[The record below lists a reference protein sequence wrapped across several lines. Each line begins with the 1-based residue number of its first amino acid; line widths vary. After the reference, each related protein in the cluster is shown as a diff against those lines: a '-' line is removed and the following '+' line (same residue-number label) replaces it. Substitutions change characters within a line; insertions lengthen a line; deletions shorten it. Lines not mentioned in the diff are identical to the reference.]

1 MKKTKTLKSMAVM
14 LAFALLLGGCG
25 NGGGETTEAPAESA
39 ESTEAVSQAEGSEQ
53 GDAQPTTGEGKVI
66 EVVAKGFQHQFW
78 KAVYQGAQQAADQYG
93 ATMTFQGPKNETA
106 IQEQVQMLANAIN
119 KKPDAV
125 ALAAL
130 DTKASLD
137 LLNQAKDANI
147 PVIGFDSGIPD
158 APEGLVVATAATD
171 NEAAAAIGAE
181 KMFEALKS
189 KMEAAA
195 EGQPVR
201 IGVVSQEVNSASIS
215 GRTKGFIDKYV
226 ELSKALPNV
235 GDKVAVVGN
244 DKFKAGDEATAVVV
258 IDLAVPAQVTDAEGQ
273 TQAQTLLN
281 KQDLIGI
288 FGSNEFG
295 AKAIINANNA
305 LGGVVGEGKIVA
317 VGFDSGKIQIDAIK
331 NKTLFGSVT
340 QDPVSI
346 GFNAVEMAIKASNG
360 ETVEDVDTG
369 AVWYDSTNVD
379 SEEVKPLLYE

>member
-1 MKKTKTLKSMAVM
+1 MKQFKMFKGVATM
-14 LAFALLLGGCG
+14 LALAFVLTACGG
-25 NGGGETTEAPAESA
+25 NNADETTEAPATDATQAA
-39 ESTEAVSQAEGSEQ
+39 ESQEANAGENTETS
-53 GDAQPTTGEGKVI
+53 GKVI

-78 KAVYQGAQQAADQYG
+78 KAVNQGAQQAADQYG
-93 ATMTFQGPKNETA
+93 ATITFQGPKNETA
-106 IQEQVQMLANAIN
+106 IQEQVQMLANAVN
-119 KKPDAV
+119 KKPDAI
-125 ALAAL
+125 AFAAL

-137 LLNQAKDANI
+137 LLNQAKDAQI

-158 APEGLVVATAATD
+158 APEGTVAATASTD
-171 NEAAAAIGAE
+171 NEAAAAMGAE
-181 KMFEALKS
+181 KMFEALKD

-195 EGQPVR
+195 DGQPVR
-201 IGVVSQEVNSASIS
+201 IGVVSQEVNSASIA

-235 GDKVAVVGN
+235 GEKVAVVGN
-244 DKFKAGDEATAVVV
+244 DKFAMGDEASAIVI

-346 GFNAVEMAIKASNG
+346 GFHAVEMAIKASNG
-360 ETVEDVDTG
+360 EPVQDVDTG

>member
-1 MKKTKTLKSMAVM
+1 MKGLKRFKA
-14 LAFALLLGGCG
+14 LAALLALVFVLAACS
-25 NGGGETTEAPAESA
+25 NGGKTSTAPAANSEGSQA
-39 ESTEAVSQAEGSEQ
+39 ASKAGDSKAGGQAEGK
-53 GDAQPTTGEGKVI
+53 GKVI

-78 KAVYQGAQQAADQYG
+78 KAVYSGAQKAADQYG

-125 ALAAL
+125 AFAAL
-130 DTKASLD
+130 DTQSSLD
-137 LLNQAKDANI
+137 LLNQAKEAKI
-147 PVIGFDSGIPD
+147 PVIGFDSGIPN
-158 APEGLVVATAATD
+158 APEGTVAATAATD

-181 KMFEALKS
+181 KMFDALKA
-189 KMEAAA
+189 KLEAAA
-195 EGQPVR
+195 AGKAVR
-201 IGVVSQEVNSASIS
+201 IGIVSQEVNSASIA
-215 GRTKGFIDKYV
+215 GRTKGFIDKFS
-226 ELSKALPNV
+226 ELAKALPNV

-244 DKFKAGDEATAVVV
+244 DKFKAGEESTAVV
-258 IDLAVPAQVTDAEGQ
+258 ILDLAVPAQVTDAEGQ

-305 LGGVVGEGKIVA
+305 LGGVLGEGKIIA
-317 VGFDSGKIQIDAIK
+317 VGFDSGKIQIDAVR
-331 NKTLFGSVT
+331 NKVLFGSVT

-346 GFNAVEMAIKASNG
+346 GFHAVEMAIKASNG
-360 ETVEDVDTG
+360 EKVQDVDTG

-379 SEEVKPLLYE
+379 SEEVKALLYE